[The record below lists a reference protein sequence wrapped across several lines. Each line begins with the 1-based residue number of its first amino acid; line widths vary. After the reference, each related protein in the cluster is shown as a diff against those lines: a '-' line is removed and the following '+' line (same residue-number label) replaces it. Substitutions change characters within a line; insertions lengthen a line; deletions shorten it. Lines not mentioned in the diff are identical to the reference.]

1 MFDLGQAS
9 TIEYSMP
16 SWQGATQ
23 YIGGLFSGA
32 SGAVYST
39 AKAVVDPVAKNVHRV
54 QNQASLLYNQGVSGA
69 WSTLENILTAKND
82 AVDAFEEKVTS
93 TGSTIL
99 APIVS
104 GTKWV
109 VIIAGIGI
117 AIYVLAVIGPFL
129 PKPSYG
135 RK

>member
-1 MFDLGQAS
+1 MFGFDTS
-9 TIEYSMP
+9 TIQYSMP
-16 SWQGATQ
+16 SWQGSVN
-23 YIGGLFSGA
+23 YVGGLFSGA
-32 SGAVYST
+32 SGAVYDV
-39 AKAVVDPVAKNVHRV
+39 AKAAVDPVAKNVNRV
-54 QNQASLLYNQGVSGA
+54 QNQASLLYNQGISGA
-69 WSTLENILTAKND
+69 WGTLENILTAKND
-82 AVDAFEEKVTS
+82 AVDAFQEKVTS
-93 TGSTIL
+93 TGSAFL

-109 VIIAGIGI
+109 VIIVGIGI